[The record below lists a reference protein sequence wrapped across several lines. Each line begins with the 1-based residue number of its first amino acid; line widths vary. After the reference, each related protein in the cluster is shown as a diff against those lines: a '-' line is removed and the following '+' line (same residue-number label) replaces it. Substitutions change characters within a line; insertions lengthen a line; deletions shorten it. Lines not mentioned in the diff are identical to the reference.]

1 MPCPSHRPFPPM
13 HLPNPRRSLL
23 AYALALFGRW
33 LPAKVLLALNR
44 KR

>member
-1 MPCPSHRPFPPM
+1 M
-13 HLPNPRRSLL
+13 HLPRPRRSLL
-23 AYALALFGRW
+23 AYALALVGRW